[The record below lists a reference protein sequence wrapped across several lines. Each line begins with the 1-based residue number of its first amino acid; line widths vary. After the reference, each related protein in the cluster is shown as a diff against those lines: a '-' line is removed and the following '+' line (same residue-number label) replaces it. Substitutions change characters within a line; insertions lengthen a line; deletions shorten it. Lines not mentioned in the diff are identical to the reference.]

1 MYIDVSCFH
10 FLWLHLF
17 SNISLRVPFTPLKYI
32 NPAIVPLS
40 IISSGKPRSEY
51 DTIIFLAHLLVN
63 NLRDSLSRRL
73 YPIQYIL
80 YLQKSFQLRRNPP
93 LNSRAMHLSVLSD
106 NTIKRKKVL
115 NVFTLSSIFMLIGF
129 SMIYAMIKTN
139 VKKVYTL
146 WEANA

>member
-10 FLWLHLF
+10 FLWLHF
-17 SNISLRVPFTPLKYI
+17 FRISLCVCLSHLWSTLTQPSFPFL
-32 NPAIVPLS
+32 
-40 IISSGKPRSEY
+40 ISSGKPRSEY

-115 NVFTLSSIFMLIGF
+115 NVFTLSSIFMLIAF